1 MHIADGLLPTHIS
14 IAADVVAVGA
24 VYASGRNLDADEIPR
39 MGIFTAALFIIS
51 LIHFPLAGAA
61 IPLGLFGIAGIL
73 FGKRAFPIIFITLLF
88 QSLIF
93 QHGGLISIGVNA
105 LTMGSG
111 ALAGWLVWDLV
122 SMNQKV
128 KAFLCGFFGIFIPAL
143 FVSLLFYFLNY
154 GKGMAF
160 FMSVYIPAA
169 AIEGALTTTAVA
181 FFYKVEPGLLK
192 R

>member
-24 VYASGRNLDADEIPR
+24 VYATGRNLKADEIPR
-39 MGIFTAALFIIS
+39 MGIFAAALFIIS
-51 LIHFPLAGAA
+51 LIHFPLGGTS
-61 IPLGLFGIAGIL
+61 IHLGLFGIAGLL

-93 QHGGLISIGVNA
+93 QHGGLISIGINA
-105 LTMGSG
+105 LNMGSG
-111 ALAGWLVWDLV
+111 ALAGWFIWDLI
-122 SMNQKV
+122 SMNQRV

-143 FVSLLFYFLNY
+143 LVSLLFFFLNY

-169 AIEGALTTTAVA
+169 IIEGALTTTVVA
-181 FFYKVEPGLLK
+181 FFFKVEPELLK